1 MRSKCIPLFLAFT
14 LILTACTGSG
24 LSDGAPHP
32 QGSEPAANSPTA
44 YPGPQVTYPTS
55 TPMAYPEPSPAET
68 PSPSIPGS
76 SYEPQ
81 PGDEK
86 LSRDIV
92 LLDLSNSQVVLTASD
107 LSQASVILQG
117 NLPDACHKLRV
128 VVSQPDANLTI
139 NLEVYSLVDPAST
152 CLAQLE
158 PFTTIIQLGSH
169 SPGQYV
175 VYVNGEKLGEFS
187 TSYTPQPGD
196 DLLRRGEVSV
206 DLENSRLLTTGN
218 QPVQATAILRGN
230 SPAPCNPL
238 RLVVAPSNDKNAINI
253 EVYSLIDTK
262 QNCLA
267 VLQPFEIAIL
277 LGTYQGGH
285 YSVNVNGELL
295 GEFDG

>member
-1 MRSKCIPLFLAFT
+1 MPSKFIPLFLAF
-14 LILTACTGSG
+14 ILLLAACTGGG
-24 LSDGAPHP
+24 LSDGAT
-32 QGSEPAANSPTA
+32 QAGSTLTTTSPTP

-55 TPMAYPEPSPAET
+55 TPMTYPEPIPTET
-68 PSPSIPGS
+68 ASPSLPGS

-81 PGDEK
+81 PGDEN
-86 LSRDIV
+86 LTRDTV
-92 LLDLSNSQVVLTASD
+92 SLDLSNSHVVLSASD

-117 NLPDACHKLRV
+117 NLPDACHKLRA
-128 VVSQPDANLTI
+128 VVSPPDANLTI

-158 PFTTIIQLGSH
+158 PFSASIQLGNYSN
-169 SPGQYV
+169 GQYAV
-175 VYVNGEKLGEFS
+175 NVNGEKLGEFS
-187 TSYTPQPGD
+187 TGYDPQPGD

-206 DLENSRLLTTGN
+206 DLENSRLFTTGT
-218 QPVQATAILRGN
+218 QPVQAIAVLRGN

-238 RLVVAPSNDKNAINI
+238 RLVVTPLNNKNDINI
-253 EVYSLIDTK
+253 EVYSLIDPK

-277 LGTYQGGH
+277 LGTYEDGH
-285 YSVNVNGELL
+285 YSVYVNGELL